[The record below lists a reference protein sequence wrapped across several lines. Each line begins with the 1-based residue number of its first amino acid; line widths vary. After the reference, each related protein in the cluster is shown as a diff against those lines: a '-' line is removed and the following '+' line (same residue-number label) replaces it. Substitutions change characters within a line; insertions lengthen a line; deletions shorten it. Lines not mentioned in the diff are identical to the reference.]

1 MQKGKTVIK
10 LPTVNY
16 IKTHE
21 FSARG
26 IKHLAISLKEFI
38 LREIHTA

>member
-1 MQKGKTVIK
+1 MQKGKTVVK

-21 FSARG
+21 FSERG
-26 IKHLAISLKEFI
+26 VKHFAISLKEFI
-38 LREIHTA
+38 LREIPTA